1 LFGDDFG
8 FDEEA
13 EPVVG
18 FACFLAG
25 DIHLCGEVRF
35 ALACLGFLDVCSDR
49 CSRAKELIFQGS
61 GNSRLVFKLLA
72 DLYDP
77 NCKIE

>member
-1 LFGDDFG
+1 MFGDDFG

-18 FACFLAG
+18 FACFL
-25 DIHLCGEVRF
+25 
-35 ALACLGFLDVCSDR
+35 DVYSDR
-49 CSRAKELIFQGS
+49 CSRAKELICKGS
-61 GNSRLVFKLLA
+61 GNSRLVFKLFA
-72 DLYDP
+72 ELYDP